1 MRENGYRKFE
11 RPANLFPLFRGVE
24 TLKGIGPRL
33 ASIISKRIGTHAI
46 DLIWHVPVGI
56 IHRHIRPT
64 LAHIQDGEV
73 VTLTLTPI
81 HHDKPPPRTRR
92 PFRVTCQ
99 HNDGKNDNTVELI
112 FFHAKGN
119 YVETQLPLGQAR
131 LVSGRAEWFR
141 QQLQMAHPDYIL
153 PPDKAATIPEY
164 EPVYMLTAGLTAK
177 PLRTAIS
184 QSLDLL
190 PDLPEWISANTISR
204 FGWPSWI
211 DAMRHA
217 HHPKSQKDLLP
228 GHPSRMRLA
237 YDELFANQLALAMV
251 RQHGT
256 TTDGRMFKGDGRF
269 TDALLA
275 ALPFSLT
282 DAQKRVITEI
292 NADQVSDHRMLRLL
306 QGDVGAGKT
315 LVALMAMLKV
325 VETGAQAAII
335 APTEVLAR
343 QHHQSINR
351 ILEPLGLK
359 AYLLLG
365 RMKAQEKREAL
376 EAIENGEA
384 ALIIGTHVLIS
395 DQTVFHDLG
404 LVVIDEQHRFGVRQR
419 LILGQK
425 GKAVDVLLMTATPIP
440 RTLAMTAYGDLNT
453 SILDEKPA
461 NRQPIVTTAMPI
473 EKMDDIIERLKT
485 TISADKRAYWI
496 CPLIEESDVL
506 DIAAAEERFI
516 HLSAALPECQP
527 VLVHGRMKTDERE
540 EAMEQ
545 FRTGQSQLLIA
556 TTVIEVGVDIPEAS
570 IMIIE
575 SAERFGLAQLHQLRG
590 RVGRGSEKSSCVL
603 LYNAP
608 ISDVAKSR
616 LNIMRETNDGF
627 RIASEDLR
635 LRGPG
640 EVLGRRQSG
649 DPEFMLADLAY
660 HDDLLAMAHDHAQ
673 DIISKDP
680 MLEHMEHE
688 AMRILMALFERDKAV
703 TYLAG
708 G

>member
-1 MRENGYRKFE
+1 
-11 RPANLFPLFRGVE
+11 
-24 TLKGIGPRL
+24 
-33 ASIISKRIGTHAI
+33 
-46 DLIWHVPVGI
+46 
-56 IHRHIRPT
+56 
-64 LAHIQDGEV
+64 
-73 VTLTLTPI
+73 
-81 HHDKPPPRTRR
+81 
-92 PFRVTCQ
+92 
-99 HNDGKNDNTVELI
+99 
-112 FFHAKGN
+112 
-119 YVETQLPLGQAR
+119 
-131 LVSGRAEWFR
+131 
-141 QQLQMAHPDYIL
+141 
-153 PPDKAATIPEY
+153 
-164 EPVYMLTAGLTAK
+164 
-177 PLRTAIS
+177 
-184 QSLDLL
+184 
-190 PDLPEWISANTISR
+190 
-204 FGWPSWI
+204 
-211 DAMRHA
+211 
-217 HHPKSQKDLLP
+217 
-228 GHPSRMRLA
+228 
-237 YDELFANQLALAMV
+237 
-251 RQHGT
+251 
-256 TTDGRMFKGDGRF
+256 
-269 TDALLA
+269 
-275 ALPFSLT
+275 
-282 DAQKRVITEI
+282 
-292 NADQVSDHRMLRLL
+292 
-306 QGDVGAGKT
+306 
-315 LVALMAMLKV
+315 
-325 VETGAQAAII
+325 
-335 APTEVLAR
+335 
-343 QHHQSINR
+343 
-351 ILEPLGLK
+351 
-359 AYLLLG
+359 
-365 RMKAQEKREAL
+365 MKAQEKREAL

-384 ALIIGTHVLIS
+384 TLIIGTHALIS

-485 TISADKRAYWI
+485 TISTDKRAYWI

-506 DIAAAEERFI
+506 DIAAAEERFTY
-516 HLSAALPECQP
+516 LSAALPECQP

-540 EAMEQ
+540 DAMEQ

-590 RVGRGSEKSSCVL
+590 RVGRGAEKSSCVL

-608 ISDVAKSR
+608 ISEVAKSR

-660 HDDLLAMAHDHAQ
+660 HDDLLAMAHDYAQ
-673 DIISKDP
+673 DIIAKDP
-680 MLEHMEHE
+680 MLDHAEHE

>member
-1 MRENGYRKFE
+1 MRDSGYRKFE
-11 RPANLFPLFRGVE
+11 RPIILFPLFRGVE

-33 ASIISKRIGTHAI
+33 SSIIAKRIGTHAI
-46 DLIWHVPVGI
+46 DLLWHIPVGL
-56 IHRHIRPT
+56 IHRHIRPA
-64 LAHIQDGEV
+64 LPHIRDGEV
-73 VTLTLTPI
+73 VTLALTAI
-81 HHDKPPPRTRR
+81 QHDKPPPRSRR
-92 PFRVTCQ
+92 PFRVICQ
-99 HNDGKNDNTVELI
+99 HNDGQNDSIVEII

-119 YVETQLPLGQAR
+119 YVETQLPLGQTR

-141 QQLQMAHPDYIL
+141 QQLQMAHPDYIV
-153 PPDKAATIPEY
+153 PPDQAEAIPEY
-164 EPVYMLTAGLTAK
+164 ESVYMLTAGLTAK
-177 PLRTAIS
+177 PLRNAIN
-184 QSLDLL
+184 QSLALI
-190 PDLPEWISANTISR
+190 PDLPEWIDSNTISR
-204 FGWPSWI
+204 FGWPSWQ
-211 DAMRHA
+211 DAMHQI
-217 HHPKSQKDLLP
+217 HHPKTQKDLLP
-228 GHPSRMRLA
+228 GDPSRMRLA

-251 RQHGT
+251 REHST
-256 TTDGRMFKGDGRF
+256 TTNGRIFAGDGRL
-269 TDALLA
+269 TQALLSS
-275 ALPFSLT
+275 LPFELT
-282 DAQKRVITEI
+282 AAQNRVVKEI
-292 NADQVSDHRMLRLL
+292 SADQLSENRMLRLL

-315 LVALMAMLKV
+315 LVALMAMLNV
-325 VETGAQAAII
+325 METGAQAAII

-343 QHHQSINR
+343 QHYQSINQM
-351 ILEPLGLK
+351 LEPLGLK
-359 AYLLLG
+359 ACLLLG
-365 RMKAQEKREAL
+365 KMKAQDKREAL
-376 EAIENGEA
+376 EAIENGTA
-384 ALIIGTHVLIS
+384 SLIIGTHALIS
-395 DQTVFHDLG
+395 DQTVFDDLG

-473 EKMDDIIERLKT
+473 DKMDNIINRLKT
-485 TISADKRAYWI
+485 TVSADKRAYWI

-506 DIAAAEERFI
+506 DVAAAEDRFI
-516 HLSAALPECQP
+516 HLSAALPECHP
-527 VLVHGRMKTDERE
+527 VLVHGRMKPDERE
-540 EAMEQ
+540 DAMEK
-545 FRTGQSQLLIA
+545 FRMGHSQLLIA

-590 RVGRGSEKSSCVL
+590 RVGRGAEKSSCVL

-608 ISDVAKSR
+608 ISDIAKSR
-616 LNIMRETNDGF
+616 LSIMRETNDGF

-640 EVLGRRQSG
+640 EVLGKRQSG

-660 HDDLLAMAHDHAQ
+660 HDDLLAIAHDEAQ
-673 DIISKDP
+673 NIISKDP
-680 MLEHMEHE
+680 VLAHENHE
-688 AMRILMALFERDKAV
+688 AHRILMALFERDQAV